1 MEQILLSAFSGFIS
15 GVILYFFITRP
26 KLKKI
31 KEYNSEIEEKNKEL
45 E

>member
-1 MEQILLSAFSGFIS
+1 MEQILLSIVIGFIS
-15 GVILYFFITRP
+15 GVVFYFFVTRP